1 MIEKEKVAR
10 PEGIEPPTLCLEG
23 RRSIRLSYGRAGCN
37 DSKSFIAGNDTIL
50 EALTF
55 YRRGRRS
62 IQLNYACTAQPL
74 SHRAGTATSSTA
86 PLSILGPCGP
96 DKARSDGISQ
106 PKAIRQV

>member
-1 MIEKEKVAR
+1 MAR

-37 DSKSFIAGNDTIL
+37 DSKSFIAGNDTVL

-62 IQLNYACTAQPL
+62 IQLNYGRTAQPL
-74 SHRAGTATSSTA
+74 SHQAGTATSSTA
-86 PLSILGPCGP
+86 PLSTLGPCGP
-96 DKARSDGISQ
+96 DRARSDGISQ

>member
-1 MIEKEKVAR
+1 MGSRSLAR
-10 PEGIEPPTLCLEG
+10 PEGIELPTVCLEG

-62 IQLNYACTAQPL
+62 IQLNYARTAQSL
-74 SHRAGTATSSTA
+74 SHQAGTATSSTA
-86 PLSILGPCGP
+86 PLSTLLPSAP
-96 DKARSDGISQ
+96 DEPPSHTISH
-106 PKAIRQV
+106 

>member
-1 MIEKEKVAR
+1 MRTGIRMAR

-37 DSKSFIAGNDTIL
+37 DSKSFIADNDTIL
-50 EALTF
+50 EALTIC
-55 YRRGRRS
+55 RKGRRS
-62 IQLNYACTAQPL
+62 IQLNYARTAQPL
-74 SHRAGTATSSTA
+74 SHQAGTATSSTA

-96 DKARSDGISQ
+96 DVVRSDGISK